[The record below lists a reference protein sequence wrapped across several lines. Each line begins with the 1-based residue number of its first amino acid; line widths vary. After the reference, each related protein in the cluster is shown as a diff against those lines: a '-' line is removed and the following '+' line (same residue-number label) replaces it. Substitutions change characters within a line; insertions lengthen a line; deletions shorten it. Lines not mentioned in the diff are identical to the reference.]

1 MSFRPRNS
9 STASSSTCSRTASS
23 ASGIT
28 ACWPTASS
36 RKNWRGAAS
45 CSVPDC
51 RPPPTSNPTRPPT
64 GCASCWGSTSLAVLV
79 AAQNST
85 ARSSN
90 RPAPHPRMRLFQL
103 TPENF
108 HPGTLPKSRPRHDPA
123 HRLDLGQGE
132 PPAAAETP
140 CADRGVRPA
149 ILPVSRPFS
158 LVATPPA
165 AQSRPAKPARPPC
178 RPPALIPT
186 PPPFLYHS
194 PKE

>member
-9 STASSSTCSRTASS
+9 STASSSTCFRTASS

-51 RPPPTSNPTRPPT
+51 RPPPTSNPTRP
-64 GCASCWGSTSLAVLV
+64 
-79 AAQNST
+79 
-85 ARSSN
+85 
-90 RPAPHPRMRLFQL
+90 APPPRMRLFQL
-103 TPENF
+103 PPENF

-158 LVATPPA
+158 LVAPPPPA
-165 AQSRPAKPARPPC
+165 PN
-178 RPPALIPT
+178 PPAH
-186 PPPFLYHS
+186 PPP
-194 PKE
+194 PPPPPPPP